1 MYKSEDR
8 LAEWRNKFA
17 SATMT
22 YLDKYFPDLDLDA
35 EERALHA
42 MWLLGTDN
50 KTCPY
55 YYRVYEEGE
64 TPAVSAHKC
73 CVPALTFVF
82 QGIFQSEMVSTV
94 LAAHTTM
101 ISSIPPKLRSKE
113 NPHGAL
119 VLSLQAVS
127 VASNVY
133 LFTS

>member
-17 SATMT
+17 SKTMM
-22 YLDKYFPDLDLDA
+22 YLDKYFRNVDLDA

-42 MWLLGTDN
+42 MWLLGTDD

-73 CVPALTFVF
+73 CLPALTL
-82 QGIFQSEMVSTV
+82 IFPGN
-94 LAAHTTM
+94 
-101 ISSIPPKLRSKE
+101 IPVRNCFRCPCHSHHHDFWC
-113 NPHGAL
+113 P
-119 VLSLQAVS
+119 
-127 VASNVY
+127 
-133 LFTS
+133 T